1 MSVAP
6 CEAWWKHSIVDIVM
20 LLRGWTRI
28 VFGPAPVSTIPVL
41 ATGISRFPYSCLGQ
55 EYTDIICEFLAV
67 DLIRSIV
74 LLFC

>member
-6 CEAWWKHSIVDIVM
+6 CEARWKHSIVDIVM

-41 ATGISRFPYSCLGQ
+41 ATLGRNSFL
-55 EYTDIICEFLAV
+55 EYHDFLIHVSARNKQ
-67 DLIRSIV
+67 I
-74 LLFC
+74 